1 MSNTASYDV
10 VTVCTPDEAKTLLT
24 TMIMNYCKHNNVQI
38 EPEKNLSDLWNQI
51 KKTECGLFC
60 MEMIDPEEDSEEYY
74 RFDINGMTMYYL
86 KNGLLLFRFQFDSE
100 YSLDVQPF
108 VSLYNQIGRI
118 PFFELEDSDAGDYYY
133 QEITDKDFKSFP
145 GEWSEDA
152 IRYFKDYYESYSS
165 DEIWKKLEQDWY
177 YSDERDFAALIRGA
191 VCKPAPSVKEIILDP
206 KEMERIQASDPEEF
220 LRQRRLIA
228 DLALWDGWDPDVLQP
243 YIEYLH
249 YLDRLEE
256 EEGSGDGSFSTIVE
270 SEQSL

>member
-24 TMIMNYCKHNNVQI
+24 TMIMNYCKHNDDQI
-38 EPEKNLSDLWNQI
+38 EPANDLSDLWNQI
-51 KKTECGLFC
+51 EEISFC
-60 MEMIDPEEDSEEYY
+60 MEMIDPEEDSKDYY

-100 YSLDVQPF
+100 YSLDIQPF

-118 PFFELEDSDAGDYYY
+118 PFFELENSDAGDYYY
-133 QEITDKDFKSFP
+133 QEITDKDFRPFP
-145 GEWSEDA
+145 GEWSEKA
-152 IRYFKDYYESYSS
+152 IRYYKDYYQSYSS

-177 YSDERDFAALIRGA
+177 YSDERDFADLIRGA
-191 VCKPAPSVKEIILDP
+191 VCKPAPSVKDIILDP
-206 KEMERIQASDPEEF
+206 KEKERIQASDPEEF

-228 DLALWDGWDPDVLQP
+228 DLALWDGWDPAELQP
-243 YIEYLH
+243 YID

-256 EEGSGDGSFSTIVE
+256 EEGSGFSFSTIVVSKE
-270 SEQSL
+270 SRMH